1 MWIGV
6 CWMRGNL
13 SSISLVTLI
22 NENAKECVK
31 ATRGLRQGDAISPF
45 RFTIVVGVV
54 SRMMLKVEDNY
65 LSKDFIVGWKRIK
78 VNLLQFVDNT
88 IFFLSRISMK
98 IFFFFD
104 RKRQRNILI
113 KRRYKRRMR
122 KPPIKE
128 KQDYKK
134 SNIR

>member
-98 IFFFFD
+98 I
-104 RKRQRNILI
+104 
-113 KRRYKRRMR
+113 YKTL
-122 KPPIKE
+122 
-128 KQDYKK
+128 
-134 SNIR
+134 S